1 MRGAKAPPKGGKM
14 KINKRLLSFFL
25 AVLMVFTTF
34 GETVFAVS
42 SSIDTKREKPTTE
55 IEGRVEGNK
64 EVFSFDLEEIKEEEA
79 PKLEKRSLFRM
90 MPFADR
96 STQDRADQG
105 DTTVKVTATGLN
117 GGKFN
122 WDALPNKEFK
132 ITAHWTT
139 TDGETHTKDLTPAIT
154 KADTF
159 NYTVGWPVDGTMKG
173 NASLVVDFYQ
183 DVKVRVL
190 AAKST
195 STPDG
200 AKGLKFEIDLM
211 ELAEPR
217 ADVKYVDP
225 YGRPLEKADLPAA
238 DATMPK
244 VTAGELGTDV
254 SVDLPKESGQINMR
268 ESEDIDE
275 FELNAA
281 ENGLTFKVDGK
292 GDQEK
297 IKIDEKEYLVD
308 ISQPNPKEIGQ
319 ILMVSQPDVVVPPTG
334 DDGQPVEVADGY
346 VRVTFDPTDKAQNK
360 TKTVYDVKKRLT
372 WEQAKAATPAV
383 AEPKAP
389 TPKDETNKF
398 VAWLDNTAEEGKK
411 KLSEK
416 DGNVAE
422 TTFTADYEDKYTSDP
437 VIPFEPKDPEKPGD
451 KDDENIPTE
460 NPEDNKPIKRDE
472 YVVVGFKVDPKDS
485 GTLTLGKQE
494 NKAVISALVKKDTEW
509 AKFTMPTTNDGNDYV
524 FWHWDKAP
532 AEKVAD
538 GQVRVAK
545 FIKSGDEIDPNDK
558 NPLPNG
564 FHKVT
569 VAKGTGIADDAL
581 FGKTYAVKEGDTLAK
596 AKFPELKVTD
606 AKQYKNPTWNV
617 ENPWTVAVEDEDL
630 TFTANAVSAVF
641 DKDNVTDMVVK
652 TQPKLNYVE
661 GNATEGKLDLSKLV
675 VELTDKNGNKQDVP
689 FEKLGEYGITPN
701 PANGTELTVEGNN
714 GKPVELTKDKLTAN
728 TDNLVVTKEQTPQSE
743 KPTVKQPTEGDEK
756 ITGTGIPGSKI
767 VVKDSNGDEI
777 GSTTVKPDKTWEVT
791 VPGAE
796 PLVKDEEIV
805 VTQTETG
812 KSESEKETATVKGK
826 EESDKPIVNQ
836 PTEGDDKI
844 TGEGKPGAK
853 IVVKDK
859 DGNVIGETEVNDK
872 DEWEVK
878 VPEDKP
884 LNKDD
889 KITVEQTEKGK
900 KPNTEDTTVKGKET
914 PTPQEPSVTYP
925 DTNIDK
931 GETKRVT
938 PDIKGKDGKTT
949 TPESTPE
956 VSQPGH
962 GLIVTPN
969 KDGSIDVTVPKDYDG
984 PGTITVDVTVR
995 VDGKDINTTLTI
1007 KVNSGDDSHRPEH
1020 DGGDIFDGLFK
1031 RHDYT
1036 PTYPVKTVV
1045 PEKTKEINKLW
1056 YIFHIDEYDYEEVR
1070 NYNSTSHKMD
1080 VTPVIRN
1087 ERTMLPLR
1095 YVAEA
1100 INADVIWNAETR
1112 TATFTKDGLTASIQ
1126 IDSDEIVL
1134 SNGKT
1139 VKMDS
1144 KPLNINDRI
1153 LVSVV
1158 NVANVFGLTN
1168 GNTLDGVDQ
1177 DIEWD
1182 HDTRTATIYIRR

>member
-1 MRGAKAPPKGGKM
+1 M

-154 KADTF
+154 EADTF

-225 YGRPLEKADLPAA
+225 YGRALEEKDLPAA

-244 VTAGELGTDV
+244 VTADELKDV
-254 SVDLPKESGQINMR
+254 EIDLPKESGQINMR
-268 ESEDIDE
+268 SHDDIDE
-275 FELNAA
+275 DELNAA
-281 ENGLTFKVDGK
+281 SDGLTFKVGGK
-292 GDQEK
+292 TDLEK
-297 IKIDEKEYLVD
+297 VKIGEKEYLVD
-308 ISQPNPKEIGQ
+308 ISQPDAKKVGQ

-334 DDGQPVEVADGY
+334 DDGKPVEVADGY
-346 VRVTFDPTDKAQNK
+346 VRVTFDPTDKAQNQ
-360 TKTVYDVKKRLT
+360 TKTVYDVREGLT
-372 WEQAKAATPAV
+372 WEQAKKADPKV

-389 TPKDETNKF
+389 TPKDETKKF
-398 VAWLDNTAEEGKK
+398 VAWKDNGGEGQ

-416 DGNVAE
+416 TVTDKVAE
-422 TTFTADYEDKYTSDP
+422 TTFTATYTDKYTSDN
-437 VIPFEPKDPEKPGD
+437 VIPFDPADPDKPGD
-451 KDDENIPTE
+451 KDDKNIPKV
-460 NPEDNKPIKRDE
+460 NPEDDKPIKRDE

-485 GTLTLGKQE
+485 GTLTLGDQA

-558 NPLPNG
+558 NPLPDG

-569 VAKGTGIADDAL
+569 VAKGTGIAEDAL

-606 AKQYKNPTWNV
+606 ATQYKNPAWNV
-617 ENPWTVAVEDEDL
+617 ENPWTVEVADKDL

-675 VELTDKNGNKQDVP
+675 VTLTDKNGNKQDVP
-689 FEKLGEYGITPN
+689 FEKLGEYGITTN
-701 PANGTELTVEGNN
+701 PENGTELTVDGNN
-714 GKPVELTKDKLTAN
+714 GKPVVLTKDKLTAN
-728 TDNLVVTKEQTPQSE
+728 TENLVVTKDNTPEEKSE
-743 KPTVKQPTEGDEK
+743 KPEVTQPTEGDKK
-756 ITGTGIPGSKI
+756 ITGKGVAGSDI
-767 VVKDSNGDEI
+767 VVTDKDGKEI
-777 GSTTVKPDKTWEVT
+777 GKTKVGDDGTWEVT
-791 VPGAE
+791 VPE
-796 PLVKDEEIV
+796 DRELKPNEELT
-805 VTQTETG
+805 VTQTEKDKKPSDT
-812 KSESEKETATVKGK
+812 TTTVKEK
-826 EESDKPIVNQ
+826 DQSKIPEVNQ
-836 PTEGDDKI
+836 PTEGDKKI
-844 TGEGKPGAK
+844 TGKGETGSD
-853 IVVKDK
+853 IVVTDK
-859 DGNVIGETEVNDK
+859 DGKKIGETKVK
-872 DEWEVK
+872 DDGTWEVE
-878 VPEDKP
+878 VPEDRELKP
-884 LNKDD
+884 NEEL
-889 KITVEQTEKGK
+889 TVTQTEKDK
-900 KPNTEDTTVKGKET
+900 KPSDTTTTVKEKET
-914 PTPQEPSVTYP
+914 STPQEPSVTYP

-1168 GNTLDGVDQ
+1168 GNTLDGVNQ

>member
-1 MRGAKAPPKGGKM
+1 MVVKTQPKL
-14 KINKRLLSFFL
+14 NY
-25 AVLMVFTTF
+25 
-34 GETVFAVS
+34 
-42 SSIDTKREKPTTE
+42 
-55 IEGRVEGNK
+55 VEGNATEGK
-64 EVFSFDLEEIKEEEA
+64 LDLSKLVVELTDKNGNKQDVPFDKLGDYGITTN
-79 PKLEKRSLFRM
+79 PKNGTEL
-90 MPFADR
+90 
-96 STQDRADQG
+96 
-105 DTTVKVTATGLN
+105 TVEGNN
-117 GGKFN
+117 GN
-122 WDALPNKEFK
+122 PVVL
-132 ITAHWTT
+132 
-139 TDGETHTKDLTPAIT
+139 TKDKLTANT
-154 KADTF
+154 D
-159 NYTVGWPVDGTMKG
+159 N
-173 NASLVVDFYQ
+173 LVV
-183 DVKVRVL
+183 
-190 AAKST
+190 
-195 STPDG
+195 
-200 AKGLKFEIDLM
+200 
-211 ELAEPR
+211 
-217 ADVKYVDP
+217 
-225 YGRPLEKADLPAA
+225 
-238 DATMPK
+238 
-244 VTAGELGTDV
+244 
-254 SVDLPKESGQINMR
+254 
-268 ESEDIDE
+268 
-275 FELNAA
+275 
-281 ENGLTFKVDGK
+281 
-292 GDQEK
+292 
-297 IKIDEKEYLVD
+297 
-308 ISQPNPKEIGQ
+308 
-319 ILMVSQPDVVVPPTG
+319 
-334 DDGQPVEVADGY
+334 
-346 VRVTFDPTDKAQNK
+346 
-360 TKTVYDVKKRLT
+360 TK
-372 WEQAKAATPAV
+372 
-383 AEPKAP
+383 
-389 TPKDETNKF
+389 
-398 VAWLDNTAEEGKK
+398 DNT
-411 KLSEK
+411 
-416 DGNVAE
+416 
-422 TTFTADYEDKYTSDP
+422 TDP

-451 KDDENIPTE
+451 KDDPNIPTE
-460 NPEDNKPIKRDE
+460 NPEDDKPIKRDE

-485 GTLTLGKQE
+485 GTLTLGEQA
-494 NKAVISALVKKDTEW
+494 NKAVISALVKKDTKW
-509 AKFTMPTTNDGNDYV
+509 AEFTMPTTNDGNDYV
-524 FWHWDKAP
+524 FWHWDEAP
-532 AEKVAD
+532 AETVAD

-545 FIKSGDEIDPNDK
+545 FIKSGDEIDPNDN
-558 NPLPNG
+558 NPLPKG

-606 AKQYKNPTWNV
+606 AKQYKDPAWDV
-617 ENPWTVAVEDEDL
+617 ENPWTVAVEDKDL
-630 TFTANAVSAVF
+630 TFTANAVSSAF
-641 DKDNVTDMVVK
+641 NKDKITNIEFTRDPNKMTYTVGDKPVHDGLEIT
-652 TQPKLNYVE
+652 
-661 GNATEGKLDLSKLV
+661 
-675 VELTDKNGNKQDVP
+675 LTDENGNTQV
-689 FEKLGEYGITPN
+689 
-701 PANGTELTVEGNN
+701 V
-714 GKPVELTKDKLTAN
+714 TKDKLDEFGITVTPAEDAGLTKDNDGKNFVAKVNDKDGKEITAN
-728 TDNLVVTKEQTPQSE
+728 SPGTITVNDKPAIEQSE
-743 KPTVKQPTEGDEK
+743 KPKIDQPTEGDDK
-756 ITGTGIPGSKI
+756 ITGEGKPGAKI
-767 VVKDSNGDEI
+767 VVKDKDGNVI
-777 GSTTVKPDKTWEVT
+777 GETEVNDKGEWEVKVPEDKPLNKDDKIT
-791 VPGAE
+791 VE
-796 PLVKDEEIV
+796 
-805 VTQTETG
+805 QTEKG
-812 KSESEKETATVKGK
+812 KKPNTEEATVQGK
-826 EESDKPIVNQ
+826 EQSDKPKVNQ

-872 DEWEVK
+872 GEWEVK

-900 KPNTEDTTVKGKET
+900 KPNTEEATVQGKEQSDKPKVNQPTEGDDKITGEGKPGAKIVVKDKDGNVIGETEVNEKGEWEVKVPEDKPLKENDKITVEQTEKGKKPSTEDTTVKGKET

-931 GETKRVT
+931 GETKTVT

-949 TPESTPE
+949 TPDTTPE

-969 KDGSIDVTVPKDYDG
+969 EDGSIDVTVPKDYDG

-1007 KVNSGDDSHRPEH
+1007 RVNSGDDSHRPEH

-1168 GNTLDGVDQ
+1168 GNTLDGVNQ